1 MHGARRRAID
11 LLALGV
17 SLTMACGGTTGD
29 ASVDPVQARAR
40 MVDEQ
45 IAARGVSDRRVL
57 AAMKRVPRHELVP
70 ERLRDRAYEDGP
82 LPIGYGQTISQPF
95 VVGFMSEAL
104 ELEGHE
110 KVLEIGTGSG
120 YQAAVLAELAAE
132 VYSIELSEP
141 LAARAR
147 EDLAKL
153 GYERIHLRHGDGYL
167 GWPEAAPFDAILLTA
182 APPEV
187 PQALVDQ
194 LAVGGRLVAPVGIG
208 DQRIVRL
215 VKTEDGVESESLI
228 GVRFVP
234 MRRGEETD

>member
-1 MHGARRRAID
+1 
-11 LLALGV
+11 
-17 SLTMACGGTTGD
+17 MACGGTSGD
-29 ASVDPVQARAR
+29 ASVDPVRARAR

-45 IAARGVSDRRVL
+45 IAARGVRDRRVL

-132 VYSIELSEP
+132 VYSIELEAP
-141 LAARAR
+141 LAERAR
-147 EDLAKL
+147 RDLVRL
-153 GYERIHLRHGDGYL
+153 GYEKVDVRHGDGYL
-167 GWPEAAPFDAILLTA
+167 GWPDAAPFDAILLTA

-187 PQALVDQ
+187 PQALIDQ
-194 LAVGGRLVAPVGIG
+194 LAEGGRLVAPVGRNV
-208 DQRIVRL
+208 QEIVRL
-215 VKTEDGVESESLI
+215 VKTPDGIERERMI

-234 MRRGEETD
+234 MRRGKSR